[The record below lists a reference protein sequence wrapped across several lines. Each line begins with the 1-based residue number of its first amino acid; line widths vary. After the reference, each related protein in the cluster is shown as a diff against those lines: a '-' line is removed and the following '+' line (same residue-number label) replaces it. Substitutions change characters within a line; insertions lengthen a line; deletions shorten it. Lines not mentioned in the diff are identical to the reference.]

1 MIPHDSFILLA
12 CIDKPP
18 KRQLWV
24 AFFYP
29 NGYSKRYSKA
39 LFDVIQVLYEVFNFL
54 AVWACVLAA
63 RANIINRIS

>member
-1 MIPHDSFILLA
+1 MIPHDGFILLA

-24 AFFYP
+24 AFFLCE
-29 NGYSKRYSKA
+29 A
-39 LFDVIQVLYEVFNFL
+39 FNFL